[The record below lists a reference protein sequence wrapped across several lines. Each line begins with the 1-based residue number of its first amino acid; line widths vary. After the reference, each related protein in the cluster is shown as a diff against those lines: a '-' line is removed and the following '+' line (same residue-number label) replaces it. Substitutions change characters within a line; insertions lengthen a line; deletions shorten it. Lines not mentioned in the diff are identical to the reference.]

1 MDPCSCLV
9 KRNFHYCFICFQC
22 GMPHAKF
29 LVKAP
34 RVLTTNG

>member
-9 KRNFHYCFICFQC
+9 KRNFHRYFFFQC